1 MVEKKLIKIAAVG
14 VAAVALVI
22 GLAVG
27 ISKSQQNKNAS
38 AVQSNSYAAIDE
50 VSTNGEMRAWEMY
63 FFAIRLY
70 DMMIWVFGDQR
81 LFVGGCSS
89 RRPGVRYIIS

>member
-27 ISKSQQNKNAS
+27 ITKSQQNRNAS
-38 AVQSNSYAAIDE
+38 AVQSNYAAIDE
-50 VSTNGEMRAWEMY
+50 VSNNGDEKSLGN
-63 FFAIRLY
+63 I
-70 DMMIWVFGDQR
+70 
-81 LFVGGCSS
+81 LFCNTLV
-89 RRPGVRYIIS
+89 

>member
-27 ISKSQQNKNAS
+27 VTKSQQNRNAS
-38 AVQSNSYAAIDE
+38 AVQSNYAAIDE
-50 VSTNGEMRAWEMY
+50 VSTNGDGSP
-63 FFAIRLY
+63 ICNTL
-70 DMMIWVFGDQR
+70 V
-81 LFVGGCSS
+81 
-89 RRPGVRYIIS
+89 